1 MKTIGIIAEFNP
13 FHNGH
18 AYLIEKARQ
27 ITGAEHVII
36 IMSGNYVQRGAPA
49 FMDKFTRTTAALING
64 ADIVIELP
72 VCYAMSSAAYFAT
85 SAVNIL
91 NRLGIV
97 DYLCFGCETDDIHL
111 LNVIADI
118 IIKEDDCYSNALQ
131 SYLRTGMSFV
141 KSRENA
147 IIKSLAMRG
156 VTVDTDYLSSVI
168 SSPNSILAI
177 EYIIA
182 MKKSE
187 SDIIPV
193 PILRSDDGY
202 HSDSMSS
209 GFASAGAI
217 RKFYTGKSVYNF
229 NNIRESL
236 KTVLPVNT
244 VDILETEYQK
254 SYPILTDD
262 YSLLIGQ
269 ALIDARC
276 DRLNLSEIFDITDD
290 LANRLKNLSLNYTFA
305 EDFINECNSKIFTSS
320 RIARIL
326 FYAVFQYTKENYH
339 QFKADE
345 YVYYFRILGFRKE
358 KELLLT
364 EIKNETSLPLITKLS
379 AALPLLSENGRK
391 MLEMNLYADEI
402 YRMIAMNKY
411 KNTLPTEHQQ
421 GVIVI

>member
-18 AYLIEKARQ
+18 AYLIQKARE
-27 ITGAEHVII
+27 ITGAENVII

-49 FMDKFTRTTAALING
+49 FMDKFTRTQIALNNG
-64 ADIVIELP
+64 ADMVIELP
-72 VCYAMSSAAYFAT
+72 FCYAMSSASYFAT
-85 SAVNIL
+85 GAVQIMN
-91 NRLGIV
+91 NLGNV

-111 LNVIADI
+111 LNIIADI

-156 VTVDTDYLSSVI
+156 IAVDTDYLASVI

-182 MKKSE
+182 IKKSD
-187 SDIIPV
+187 SDMIPV
-193 PILRSDDGY
+193 PIMRNDNGY

-209 GFASAGAI
+209 GFASASAI

-229 NNIRESL
+229 NNIRDSL
-236 KTVLPVNT
+236 KEVLPVNS
-244 VDILETEYQK
+244 VDLLEAEYKK
-254 SYPILTDD
+254 SYPVLTDD
-262 YSLLIGQ
+262 YSTLIGQ
-269 ALIDARC
+269 ALINIRC
-276 DRLNLSEIFDITDD
+276 DRTDLTKIFDTTDD
-290 LANRLKNLSLNYTFA
+290 LSNRIKNLSLHYISA
-305 EDFINECNSKIFTSS
+305 EDFINACNSKVFTSS

-326 FYAVFQYTKENYH
+326 FYTIFNYTKDDYFA
-339 QFKADE
+339 FKKDE
-345 YVYYFRILGFRKE
+345 YVYYFRVLGFRKE
-358 KELLLT
+358 KEFLLN
-364 EIKNETSLPLITKLS
+364 EIKGNSSIPIITKLS
-379 AALPLLSENGRK
+379 ASLPYLTERGKK
-391 MLEMNLYADEI
+391 MLEINMYADEI

-411 KNTLPTEHQQ
+411 GTFLPSEHQN
-421 GVIVI
+421 GVIII